1 MSTPQTTVA
10 AMRRLRANNL
20 TFDVADSE
28 EADLEPVLL
37 LHGFP
42 QDRTSW
48 DQIVTDLRGAGY
60 RTIAFDQRGYS
71 PGARPSRLRDYRQG
85 HMVDDAV
92 AILDE
97 LGIDQAHVVGHDW
110 GGAVA
115 WAIASTHP
123 GRVASL
129 TVLSTPY
136 PSAMTKVAL
145 RSTQLLHSWY
155 MGLFQ
160 VPLLSTATLTPSG
173 PFWRAALKGLPAD
186 KKARYTERA
195 RQPGALSAMLKWY
208 RALPLDIARP
218 SVDWHRISVPTL
230 YIWGERDPALG
241 RAAAEA
247 TQAYVTGPYTFLP
260 LAGVGHWVP
269 ESAPKKVLAAL
280 LPHLGEHPTARR

>member
-1 MSTPQTTVA
+1 
-10 AMRRLRANNL
+10 MRRLTANGL
-20 TFDVADSE
+20 TFDVEDSGE
-28 EADLEPVLL
+28 PDREPVLL

-48 DQIVTDLRGAGY
+48 DEIAADLRKAGY
-60 RTIAFDQRGYS
+60 RTVAFDQRGYS

-92 AILDE
+92 ALLDE

-115 WAIASTHP
+115 WAIGSAHP

-145 RSTQLLHSWY
+145 HSTQLLHSWY

-160 VPLLSTATLTPSG
+160 LPLLNTAALTPSG
-173 PFWRAALKGLPAD
+173 PFWRAVMKGLPAA

-195 RQPGALSAMLKWY
+195 RQPGALPAMLKWY

-241 RAAAEA
+241 LAAAEA
-247 TQAYVTGPYTFLP
+247 TEAYVTGPYTFLALP
-260 LAGVGHWVP
+260 DVGHWVP
-269 ESAPKKVLAAL
+269 ESAAKKVVAAL
-280 LPHLGEHPTARR
+280 LPHLGEHPAAAR